1 MAEKDTKG
9 EGGGAHAPKHLPAPG
24 PDERTIIRAVES
36 DRVSPPVRSQYQPPY
51 MVVVEGPRTGSRF
64 PLGDGPNIVGRAPG
78 NAIRL
83 EDQSVS
89 RQHSEITKGL
99 SGWMVKDLGS
109 KNGTLVNGK
118 LIAEAVVI
126 GHKDF
131 VKTGIYQLR
140 LITQPMSL
148 EEEMTLPP
156 DLAMPD
162 RTVFVAAPPDS
173 LTSEMLKKEAPAEK
187 PQPSLP
193 AEEGGKVEEGEG
205 EEFEGE
211 EGGGVEKVEMV
222 PEVQPEKP
230 AAKPGAKRQLVMVA
244 VLALVSIIAIAYFA
258 NRFFF
263 KPHKVKK
270 PAHAAAAA
278 EEALPEGT
286 ALQPQD
292 LTLEPPP
299 EPPQAPP
306 GQLPA
311 APQQAGQQML
321 PAVPTL
327 NPAQPLARPVHPVP
341 VFLDFAS
348 SPMPTKVTFEDKELG
363 MTPLRINAQLSPGRS
378 YQARA
383 LFVMPEIQQQYTQES
398 QFAVEKDQSVVP
410 ILFRAPIG
418 MLKVMNL
425 PRDVQFYLEGKF
437 SYEKFQEQTAKLQGI
452 VLQKPIY
459 IPYGNYSLE
468 LRRSRQMG
476 ETSPTFVSG
485 IIFRREFT
493 IAQESPTYTLEV
505 KDEDLTVFPVKIRS
519 DPPNADVFV
528 DGKAVGKT
536 PFEGIFPLG
545 EHKLTL
551 RKEGYFEHS
560 EDLKVD
566 VNTPFAAEVKLKT
579 SVAGAHLN
587 NARQAM
593 GRAMYQEAINELA
606 EALNSSP
613 APTEVALSNYLLG
626 QCYLKAGDVQR
637 AIGYFTQARESE
649 TQRYPAILGL
659 ATSYAMLQQM
669 NQALPLLVEVM
680 LKTTDDETK
689 RAAHGLFQKMS
700 PFHSVIYVYSEP
712 PGAQVTVNDK
722 PVAQQTPVILHEL
735 PLGNYRLRVDKTGFL
750 PTEMNLSLSVN
761 EFNPVIVKLKPIP
774 Q

>member
-1 MAEKDTKG
+1 M
-9 EGGGAHAPKHLPAPG
+9 
-24 PDERTIIRAVES
+24 VEQE
-36 DRVSPPVRSQYQPPY
+36 V
-51 MVVVEGPRTGSRF
+51 
-64 PLGDGPNIVGRAPG
+64 
-78 NAIRL
+78 
-83 EDQSVS
+83 
-89 RQHSEITKGL
+89 
-99 SGWMVKDLGS
+99 
-109 KNGTLVNGK
+109 LVNANK
-118 LIAEAVVI
+118 LKSFVQDI
-126 GHKDF
+126 F
-131 VKTGIYQLR
+131 VKIGVPKDDAKTVADNLVAAEFKGIPSNGVVKLERYVKEIR
-140 LITQPMSL
+140 DGLIGPLTI
-148 EEEMTLPP
+148 
-156 DLAMPD
+156 
-162 RTVFVAAPPDS
+162 FVATPPGS
-173 LTSEMLKKEAPAEK
+173 LTSEMLKKGVLAEK
-187 PQPSLP
+187 PQPEWPTEKPQAWQPAEKTQAWRP
-193 AEEGGKVEEGEG
+193 AEESKREEGRAT
-205 EEFEGE
+205 
-211 EGGGVEKVEMV
+211 EKVETV
-222 PEVQPEKP
+222 PEVQLEKP
-230 AAKPGAKRQLVMVA
+230 AAKPGIKRRLVMVA
-244 VLALVSIIAIAYFA
+244 ALALVSIIAVAYFA
-258 NRFFF
+258 NRFYF
-263 KPHKVKK
+263 KPHKVKE

-286 ALQPQD
+286 ALQPRA
-292 LTLEPPP
+292 LSPETPPG
-299 EPPQAPP
+299 PPQAPPQASP

-321 PAVPTL
+321 PVVPTT
-327 NPAQPLARPVHPVP
+327 NPAQPAQPVP

-348 SPMPTKVTFEDKELG
+348 SPMPAKVTFEDKELG
-363 MTPLRINAQLSPGRS
+363 MTPLRINAQLSPGLS

-383 LFVMPEIQQQYTQES
+383 LFVMPEIEQQYTQES

-437 SYEKFQEQTAKLQGI
+437 SYEKSQEQTAKLQVV

-459 IPYGNYSLE
+459 MPYGNYSLE

-476 ETSPTFVSG
+476 ETSPTSVSG

-493 IAQESPTYTLEV
+493 IAPDSPTYTLEV

-519 DPPNADVFV
+519 DPPNADVFM

-545 EHKLTL
+545 GHKLTL

-566 VNTPFAAEVKLKT
+566 VNTPFVAEVKLKAPM
-579 SVAGAHLN
+579 AGAHIN

-606 EALNSSP
+606 EALNSAP
-613 APTEVALSNYLLG
+613 APTEVALSNYLFG
-626 QCYLKAGDVQR
+626 QCYLKVGDIQK

-680 LKTTDDETK
+680 LKTTDDETR
-689 RAAHGLFQKMS
+689 RAAHDLFQKMS
-700 PFHSVIYVYSEP
+700 PSHSVIYVYSEP

-722 PVAQQTPVILHEL
+722 PVGQQTPVILHEL
-735 PLGNYRLRVDKTGFL
+735 PLGNYRLRVDKPGFL
-750 PTEMNLSLSVN
+750 PTELNLSLSVN
-761 EFNPVIVKLKPIP
+761 EFNPVAVKLKPIP